1 MWSWIVSQLHLWN
14 FFVSESGVTQSHIK
28 GLSVWFIIYKW
39 TESVLILT
47 QKTISFCLFR
57 SQTNHHCTDDY
68 IWTKFRPRSHLDQKT
83 SRWLRSRCR
92 IQVVAS
98 IQTSIRSIQAK
109 MLFLL
114 KGSAPIL
121 SKSVRNPNPSARGW
135 SWTRIQFDSKQIRI
149 LLSPRPSFMQ
159 QHWSSWSPFWRN
171 EIGKGK
177 LN

>member
-1 MWSWIVSQLHLWN
+1 MVVNCFATAFVKLFCQWKWGDTISYKRLKCLIYNLQMNRVGIN
-14 FFVSESGVTQSHIK
+14 FNA
-28 GLSVWFIIYKW
+28 
-39 TESVLILT
+39 
-47 QKTISFCLFR
+47 KTISFCLFR
-57 SQTNHHCTDDY
+57 SQRNHHCTDDY

-135 SWTRIQFDSKQIRI
+135 SWTRIQFGSRQIRI